1 MTTIQL
7 EGNDIQKFLDMA
19 INQFNLKIKIIDDI
33 KFTTLAQKKKNRWDS
48 IDKKLRNLKTVD
60 INAGDELREALT
72 LLGKGVEVGDHKTAR
87 DEYLTK
93 KYGS

>member
-19 INQFNLKIKIIDDI
+19 INQFNLKVKVIDNI
-33 KFTTLAQKKKNRWDS
+33 KFPTLTPKKSRWEK

-60 INAGDELREALT
+60 SHAGEELKEALT
-72 LLGKGVEVGDHKTAR
+72 LLGKDVKIGDYKTAR
-87 DEYLTK
+87 DEYLTQ
-93 KYGS
+93 KYGL

>member
-33 KFTTLAQKKKNRWDS
+33 ASPSLAQKKKSRWDT
-48 IDKKLRNLKTVD
+48 IDKKLKNLKTVD
-60 INAGDELREALT
+60 ANAGDEIRDALT
-72 LLGKGVEVGDHKTAR
+72 LLGKDVEVGDYKIAR

-93 KYGS
+93 KYVL

>member
-19 INQFNLKIKIIDDI
+19 VNQFNLKIKIIDDVAPP
-33 KFTTLAQKKKNRWDS
+33 TLTQKKNIRWDK

-60 INAGDELREALT
+60 ANAGDELKKALT
-72 LLGKGVEVGDHKTAR
+72 LLAKDIEVGDYKTAR
-87 DEYLTK
+87 DEYLTQ
-93 KYGS
+93 KYGL

>member
-33 KFTTLAQKKKNRWDS
+33 KFPTIAQKKKSRWDK

-60 INAGDELREALT
+60 VNAGDELREALT
-72 LLGKGVEVGDHKTAR
+72 LLGQGVEVGDYKTAR

-93 KYGS
+93 KYGL

>member
-19 INQFNLKIKIIDDI
+19 INQFNLKIEVIDDI
-33 KFTTLAQKKKNRWDS
+33 KLPNISKDRKKRWDRV
-48 IDKKLRNLKTVD
+48 DKELRNLKTID
-60 INAGDELREALT
+60 ANAGDELREALE
-72 LLGKGVEVGDHKTAR
+72 LLGKSVEVGDYKNAR

-93 KYGS
+93 KYAL